1 MVTRRPG
8 RAAVA
13 GLVVFPALILSLA
26 SCTGSSGQQHFPAG
40 SPAAAPSSPA
50 PGSAA
55 ASLCTRAEIRTA
67 ISGFFGAWNHR
78 DAAALGRLFSAG
90 GELDMATKHQDTLG
104 GPPNTWAS
112 AGGGPGA
119 PGQIAAFAERQWRL
133 GEKLSYHGIEII
145 RGGSGNAG
153 GGDAIVVARF
163 ADGTAQPMEEAKF
176 GYDCVSRAFSHVVI
190 VSAKAAA
197 PA

>member
-1 MVTRRPG
+1 MVTRRPR

-13 GLVVFPALILSLA
+13 GLVVFPAMVLSLA
-26 SCTGSSGQQHFPAG
+26 GCTGSSGRHSPAG
-40 SPAAAPSSPA
+40 SPAAGASSPA
-50 PGSAA
+50 PGTAA
-55 ASLCTRAEIRTA
+55 ASVCTRAEIRTA
-67 ISGFFGAWNHR
+67 ISDFFGTWNHR
-78 DAAALGRLFSAG
+78 HAAALGRLFSAD

-104 GPPNTWAS
+104 GPPNTWS
-112 AGGGPGA
+112 SVGGGPGA
-119 PGQIAAFAERQWRL
+119 RGQIAAFAERQWRL
-133 GEKLSYHGIEII
+133 GEKLSYHGIEIVL
-145 RGGSGNAG
+145 GGFGNAG

-176 GYDCVSRAFSHVVI
+176 GYDASQAFSHVVI